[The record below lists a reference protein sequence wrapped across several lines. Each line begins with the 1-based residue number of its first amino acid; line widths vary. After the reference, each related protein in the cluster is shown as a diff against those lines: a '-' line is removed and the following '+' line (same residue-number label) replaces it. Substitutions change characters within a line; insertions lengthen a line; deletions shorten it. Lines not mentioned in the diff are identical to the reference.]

1 MSADLPLME
10 SELHLLIGSEW
21 VAKLNND
28 TQPFKWHFAM
38 SIDGPFI
45 DDRSYD
51 LPIKNGNCPWP
62 CEYI

>member
-28 TQPFKWHFAM
+28 
-38 SIDGPFI
+38 
-45 DDRSYD
+45 RSYD